1 MKTIA
6 FATSMALAGLSTA
19 ALAAPE
25 QYNLDPSHSQV
36 VFTYEHLGFSTTY
49 NVFTGFEGEIM
60 FDQEEPANS
69 SVSVSIPVMSMY
81 TGWEKRFEHFMSDDM
96 FGAAEGDMITFT
108 STGIEVTGDTTAEIT
123 GDLTINGTTKPV
135 VLDAELNK
143 ADTHPMQEKQWVGF
157 DATTTLLRS
166 DYGLDYAAP
175 AVSDELQVMISIEA
189 EKAE

>member
-1 MKTIA
+1 SLA
-6 FATSMALAGLSTA
+6 VSFAA

-81 TGWEKRFEHFMSDDM
+81 TGWEKRFEHFMSEDM

-123 GDLTINGTTKPV
+123 GDLTINGTTKSV

-143 ADTHPMQEKQWVGF
+143 ADAHPMQEKQWVGF